1 MPIART
7 AAVLALTLSL
17 SPVLRAADSGDDFLG
32 TGAPPRATPSSSC
45 SAAPSTTAARPPGCA
60 A

>member
-32 TGAPPRATPSSSC
+32 TWRTAQIGRAHV
-45 SAAPSTTAARPPGCA
+45 
-60 A
+60 